1 MPAKRTIEEIN
12 AIREPLGLPLKKRA
26 VSKPRPKP
34 AILPEK
40 KKAQAQ
46 AVLAKMLGKK
56 GRDVVNK
63 ILAKAL
69 DDNDDD
75 QMACLK
81 LVADRI
87 IPASYFDLDK
97 AKGKASNGVTIQI
110 LGVGETTIN
119 SSPTE
124 EEDDYIEGEL
134 VDE

>member
-1 MPAKRTIEEIN
+1 MTKRTIEEIN
-12 AIREPLGLPLKKRA
+12 AIRVPLGFPERKKA
-26 VSKPRPKP
+26 VSKSKPRP
-34 AILPEK
+34 AILPES

-46 AVLAKMLGKK
+46 AVLAKMLE
-56 GRDVVNK
+56 
-63 ILAKAL
+63 
-69 DDNDDD
+69 D

-97 AKGKASNGVTIQI
+97 TKNKSSGVTIQI

-119 SSPTE
+119 SSPNE
-124 EEDDYIEGEL
+124 EEDEYIEGEL